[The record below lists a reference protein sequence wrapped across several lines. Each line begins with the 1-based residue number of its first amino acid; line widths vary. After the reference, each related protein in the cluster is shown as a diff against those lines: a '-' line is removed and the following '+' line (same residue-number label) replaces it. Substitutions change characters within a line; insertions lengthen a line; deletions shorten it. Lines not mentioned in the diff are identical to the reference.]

1 MHYVHIYNVGL
12 FFKVLDKSSRLPT
25 LHFQSLS
32 LGKRLQEIM
41 SLNSRAI
48 KMLSMVIFIVG
59 NKSNLNTFNIY
70 RVEVLLDQSIHLRLS
85 VFGVVKNTFFWNMP
99 RAIENYDCTLS
110 VSTFR
115 KHY

>member
-12 FFKVLDKSSRLPT
+12 LFKVLDKSSLILRLPT

-59 NKSNLNTFNIY
+59 NESNLKTFNIY
-70 RVEVLLDQSIHLRLS
+70 RVDLVRPVYSFKVVRFWCDQKH
-85 VFGVVKNTFFWNMP
+85 FFF
-99 RAIENYDCTLS
+99 AYAKS
-110 VSTFR
+110 HR
-115 KHY
+115 KL